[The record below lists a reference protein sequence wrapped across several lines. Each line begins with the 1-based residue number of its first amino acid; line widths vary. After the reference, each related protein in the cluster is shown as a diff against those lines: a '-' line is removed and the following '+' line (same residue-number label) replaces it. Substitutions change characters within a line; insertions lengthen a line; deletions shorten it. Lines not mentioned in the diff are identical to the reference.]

1 MKNRMCLC
9 FGILL
14 VLFALCG
21 CKAKMITVPVT
32 ILKTLVSTVTVTT
45 APPTTKV
52 VPTTTPKLN
61 SVPITLSVMAPG
73 DYAGYVLPV
82 YLTSNTIIHISW
94 KVEGGPFRMT
104 MTTPGGK
111 VLPVTSKGVVT
122 AGVPEL
128 LDDSGGIVFCMSDP
142 TYSGFDWGGEGYFN
156 FTPNLVKG
164 DAAVKITLN
173 YYFEVKT
180 TQDLPTTSSG

>member
-1 MKNRMCLC
+1 MKNSMSLC
-9 FGILL
+9 FGIFL

-21 CKAKMITVPVT
+21 CKAKMITVQIT
-32 ILKTLVSTVTVTT
+32 IIKTSVSTVTVTT
-45 APPTTKV
+45 APTTKV

-61 SVPITLSVMAPG
+61 SIPITLAVVAPG

-82 YLTSNTIIHISW
+82 YLTVNTIIHISW

-104 MTTPGGK
+104 ITSPNGK

-122 AGVPEL
+122 TGTPEL
-128 LDDSGGIVFCMSDP
+128 LDDSGGMVFCMSDS

-173 YYFEVKT
+173 YYFEVKP
-180 TQDLPTTSSG
+180 TQDLPANSIG